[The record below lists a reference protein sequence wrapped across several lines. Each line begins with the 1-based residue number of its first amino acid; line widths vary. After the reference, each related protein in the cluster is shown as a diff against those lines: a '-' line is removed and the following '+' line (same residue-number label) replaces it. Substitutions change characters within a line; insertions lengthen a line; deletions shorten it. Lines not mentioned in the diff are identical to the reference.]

1 MIVIDPTLL
10 GRKFY
15 TVDAKT
21 IYTVRG
27 VVISGTILVIGE
39 YLDTTGK
46 VTRLATHK
54 LTDVKFT
61 DNVPATLVP
70 AP

>member
-27 VVISGTILVIGE
+27 VVVHGTILVIGE
-39 YLDTTGK
+39 YLDSTGK
-46 VTRLATHK
+46 ISKLATHK

-61 DNVPATLVP
+61 DSVLTTTNP
-70 AP
+70 

>member
-1 MIVIDPTLL
+1 MIVIDPALL

-21 IYTVRG
+21 IYTCRG

-39 YLDTTGK
+39 YLDSTGK
-46 VTRLATHK
+46 ISKLATHK

-61 DNVPATLVP
+61 DNVPVTA

>member
-21 IYTVRG
+21 IYTCRG
-27 VVISGTILVIGE
+27 FVVHGTPLIIGE
-39 YLDTTGK
+39 YLDSTGK

-54 LTDVKFT
+54 LDSAKFI
-61 DNVPATLVP
+61 DNVPSTP
-70 AP
+70 STAP

>member
-39 YLDTTGK
+39 YLDSTGK
-46 VTRLATHK
+46 ISKLATHK

-61 DNVPATLVP
+61 DSVLTTTNP
-70 AP
+70 

>member
-1 MIVIDPTLL
+1 MMAIDNSLM

-39 YLDTTGK
+39 YLDSTGK
-46 VTRLATHK
+46 ISKLATHK

-61 DNVPATLVP
+61 DSVLTTTNP
-70 AP
+70 